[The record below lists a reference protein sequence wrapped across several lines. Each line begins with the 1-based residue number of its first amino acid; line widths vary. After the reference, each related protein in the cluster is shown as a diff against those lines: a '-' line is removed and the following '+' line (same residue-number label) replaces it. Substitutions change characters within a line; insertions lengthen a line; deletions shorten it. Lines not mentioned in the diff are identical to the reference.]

1 MNTNSFA
8 QRHIGPRK
16 SDLNKMLKTIGLNSM
31 EELINGQTI
40 PEDILLKERLS
51 LNKAMSEQ
59 EYQEHNNLL
68 SCKKQPI

>member
-1 MNTNSFA
+1 
-8 QRHIGPRK
+8 
-16 SDLNKMLKTIGLNSM
+16 MLKTIGLDSM
-31 EELINGQTI
+31 EKLINQTI

-68 SCKKQPI
+68 SVKNPTI